1 MVCVYRLNDGI
12 GFDKP
17 SPSLFLHKTV
27 CSSMTLNL
35 THLTK

>member
-17 SPSLFLHKTV
+17 SLSLFLHKTV
-27 CSSMTLNL
+27 WSSMILYL
-35 THLTK
+35 SHSTK